1 MKKIIIFAV
10 TILFCSVVF
19 AQTTNS
25 SGNNKTTVRITK
37 VIFDDEEETVTPAK
51 GSLSY
56 NLFFPNLRNNDGNS
70 DAHGYKASYT
80 GSKTRKNKICYVTFS
95 DGVSKRYDCYY
106 NPEWR
111 TVLKNELVE
120 KTGSSYKPLHKQ

>member
-51 GSLSY
+51 GSLTMDRY
-56 NLFFPNLRNNDGNS
+56 QLT
-70 DAHGYKASYT
+70 AHETYKHGYKASYT

-95 DGVSKRYDCYY
+95 DGVSKRYNCYN

>member
-56 NLFFPNLRNNDGNS
+56 NRFYPNNAQNTV
-70 DAHGYKASYT
+70 HGYNASYT
-80 GSKTRKNKICYVTFS
+80 GSKTKKNKICYVTFS
-95 DGVSKRYDCYY
+95 DGVSKRYDCYK

>member
-37 VIFDDEEETVTPAK
+37 VIFDDEEETVTPAT

-56 NLFFPNLRNNDGNS
+56 NRFYPNTAQNT
-70 DAHGYKASYT
+70 AHGYKASYT
-80 GSKTRKNKICYVTFS
+80 GSITKKNKICYVTFS
-95 DGVSKRYDCYY
+95 DGVSKRYDCYK

-120 KTGSSYKPLHKQ
+120 KTGYSYKPLHKQ

>member
-1 MKKIIIFAV
+1 MKKFIIFTV
-10 TILFCSVVF
+10 TLLFCGVLF

-25 SGNNKTTVRITK
+25 SGYNKTTVRITK

-56 NLFFPNLRNNDGNS
+56 NRFYTTPQNT
-70 DAHGYKASYT
+70 AHGYNASYT
-80 GSKTRKNKICYVTFS
+80 GSKTKKNKICYVTFS
-95 DGVSKRYDCYY
+95 DGVSKRYDCYK

>member
-51 GSLSY
+51 GSLTMDRYQTTPSHY
-56 NLFFPNLRNNDGNS
+56 D
-70 DAHGYKASYT
+70 HGYKASYT

-106 NPEWR
+106 NPQWR